1 MDGSPAVP
9 NGTSTETVT
18 DFDAIVIGAGVSG
31 LYQLYRLRELGLT
44 VRVFEAGTGV
54 GGTWYWN
61 RYPGARF
68 DSESWTY
75 GYSFSQELLD
85 EWDWEEHFAAQPE
98 TERYLN
104 YVADKFDLCRDIQC
118 KSRVTA
124 AHYQED
130 TRTWDVTLEDGRRYS
145 TRFLITAV
153 GVLSAA
159 TMPTIPGVAT
169 FQGQSC
175 HTHDWP
181 KEPVRFEG
189 KRVAVIG
196 TGATAVQAITEIA
209 KTVGHL
215 TVFQRTPNWCA
226 PLHNSKIDAATQ
238 THIKATYPETFAIC
252 RESFGCFIHQAD
264 PRHALEVSPEVR
276 EAFYEK
282 LYGEP
287 GFGIWMGNFRD
298 VLVNQEANATITE
311 FMRRKIRARVKDPK
325 VAEKLIP
332 TNHGFGTRRVPLES
346 GYYEVYN
353 QANVR
358 LVDIRE
364 TPIERIT
371 PAGVKTSDA
380 EYEADMII
388 YATGFDAITGA
399 FDRIDVRGV
408 GGRRLRDKWADG
420 PRTYLGLQI
429 EGFPNLFTLVGPH
442 NVATFCNIPRCV
454 EQNVDWV
461 TALIGHMREKGHA
474 RVEATAEAEREWTEH
489 VHDTGRRMLFTQVD
503 SWMMGINSNVAG
515 KQKRTF
521 IVYAGGAPKYREKC
535 DEVAARGYVGFT
547 FR

>member
-1 MDGSPAVP
+1 MSG
-9 NGTSTETVT
+9 GRTEAATY
-18 DFDAIVIGAGVSG
+18 DAIVIGAGIAG
-31 LYQLYRLRELGLT
+31 MYQLHRLRGLGLR
-44 VRVFEAGTGV
+44 VRVLEAGDGV

-75 GYSFSQELLD
+75 GYSFSEEILR
-85 EWDWEEHFAAQPE
+85 EWEWSEHFAPQPE
-98 TERYLN
+98 TLRYCN
-104 YVADKFDLCRDIQC
+104 FVADKLDLRRDIELGC
-118 KSRVTA
+118 RVA
-124 AHYQED
+124 AAVYDEAAD
-130 TRTWDVTLEDGRRYS
+130 EWAVESTDGRRM
-145 TRFLITAV
+145 RARLLITAI
-153 GVLSAA
+153 GPLSAP
-159 TMPTIPGVAT
+159 TMPTIPGVESFRGEAH
-169 FQGQSC
+169 
-175 HTHDWP
+175 HTGRWP
-181 KEPVRFEG
+181 HEPVSFAS

-226 PLHNSKIDAATQ
+226 PLHNRPIDASTQ
-238 THIKATYPETFAIC
+238 ARIKATYPETFAIC

-264 PRHALEVSPEVR
+264 PRNALEVSPEER

-282 LYGEP
+282 LYREP

-298 VLVNQEANATITE
+298 ILIDRDANATITE
-311 FMRRKIRARVKDPK
+311 FMRGKIRARVKDPA

-353 QANVR
+353 QPNVR

-371 PAGVKTSDA
+371 PAGIRTTA
-380 EYEADMII
+380 EEHAVDMII

-399 FDRIDVRGV
+399 FDRIDIRGR
-408 GGRRLRDKWADG
+408 GGRRLKEEWAAG
-420 PRTYLGLQI
+420 PRTFLGLQV

-442 NVATFCNIPRCV
+442 NAATFCNIPRCI
-454 EQNVDWV
+454 EQNVEWV
-461 TALIGHMREKGHA
+461 TALIAHMRARGHV
-474 RVEATAEAEREWTEH
+474 RVEPTAEAEREWTQH
-489 VHDTGRRMLFTQVD
+489 VLDTGRRMLFTQVD
-503 SWMMGINSNVAG
+503 SWMTGINSNVAG
-515 KQKRTF
+515 KDKRTF
-521 IVYAGGAPKYREKC
+521 IVYAGGAPKYRERC
-535 DEVAARGYVGFT
+535 DDVAARGYAGFV